1 MPSQEP
7 QSLGDIID
15 ITSQEP
21 TQHHGNQNADQPN
34 KDQPETAQDVSEKD
48 KDNAEASSAES
59 SAQNPPSSSKECA
72 IKRFWSEQVSVVVE
86 FETCRDHL
94 EVLRFLKAIE
104 RTFLGYLRTSV
115 ATAVLGTV
123 VAQLF
128 ALQASD
134 TGFGYTAVGKPLA
147 TLCYS
152 FSICIAS
159 LGAFRAWRLQ
169 RAMFAGKALA
179 GGFELTT
186 LALGFLAVRY
196 PDMIEQIQSPASART
211 LFY

>member
-7 QSLGDIID
+7 QSSGDTIY

-21 TQHHGNQNADQPN
+21 TQYHEKQNDDQANQS
-34 KDQPETAQDVSEKD
+34 QPETARDVSEKD
-48 KDNAEASSAES
+48 KDDTEASSAES
-59 SAQNPPSSSKECA
+59 SAQNPPSSGKECA

-94 EVLRFLKAIE
+94 
-104 RTFLGYLRTSV
+104 GYLRTSV

-128 ALQASD
+128 ALQASG
-134 TGFGYTAVGKPLA
+134 TGLGYTAVGKPLA

-152 FSICIAS
+152 FSICIVS

-186 LALGFLAVRY
+186 LALGFLALSVIFFGFLIAL
-196 PDMIEQIQSPASART
+196 DVVKESSG
-211 LFY
+211 